1 MTLIQGYFGIIEL
14 CRSELY
20 DTFLADIE
28 ERCLE
33 EIGILLRH
41 NENHDPH
48 TGRFTSGD
56 SINTVDKSE
65 KSDIIKETSKAPITK
80 ITDKAIERVPK
91 VDIDGYTDEQ
101 CRFIQQQHKEL
112 LKYAR
117 DNNENK
123 EAAFVFNNDLSCRK
137 EFLGEAE
144 GLDFGNKLQGKD
156 LFVMHNHPRNSSYS
170 DTDIVFML
178 SHDVANSLSIVG
190 NDGTVEV
197 ISKTDNY
204 RKDNLKLDFKRQ
216 YKKYV
221 KTVSDVEIDKAVRK
235 FIERNKEGLQWTQKR

>member
-1 MTLIQGYFGIIEL
+1 MDLVLRYIELLEL
-14 CRSELY
+14 CRSDRY
-20 DTFLADIE
+20 DLFLADME
-28 ERCLE
+28 LRCLE
-33 EIGILLRH
+33 EIEILLRYNH
-41 NENHDPH
+41 NHDPH
-48 TGRFTSGD
+48 TGRFTSGY

-65 KSDIIKETSKAPITK
+65 KSDIIKERSKAPITK

-91 VDIDGYTDEQ
+91 VDINGYTDEQ

-123 EAAFVFNNDLSCRK
+123 EAAFVFSNDLSSRK
-137 EFLGEAE
+137 EFLGKAE
-144 GLDFGNKLQGKD
+144 GLDFRNKLQGKD

-178 SHDVANSLSIVG
+178 SHDVVNSLSIVG

-204 RKDNLKLDFKRQ
+204 RKDKLILDFKRQ

-221 KTVSDVEIDKAVRK
+221 KTGSDVEIDKAVRK